1 MSVRRDKV
9 EDTPFVQRL
18 RSLMGGKTMP
28 LPARIGGG
36 LFAGGLCC
44 GSVRSNVRAGVALQV
59 DGVAALP
66 VAGHARQAAC
76 RGRYCVSGS

>member
-36 LFAGGLCC
+36 FCL
-44 GSVRSNVRAGVALQV
+44 
-59 DGVAALP
+59 
-66 VAGHARQAAC
+66 QAAC
-76 RGRYCVSGS
+76 AAAVSAATFVQVLCCRLTASPPCLLRAMPGKRRAVGATA